1 MRISN
6 FTLDKTEGTGPTTWK
21 YRASIDV
28 TAGHLFWKRTVR
40 REITRDFAACW
51 HFNDTG
57 EFTPGWEVKTLAR
70 GWKARTGEDC

>member
-6 FTLDKTEGTGPTTWK
+6 FTLDKIEGNSPTTWK

-28 TAGHLFWKRTVR
+28 TTGTLFWKKTVR
-40 REITRDFAACW
+40 RQITRDFAACW

-57 EFTPGWEVKTLAR
+57 EYTPGLEVETLAR
-70 GWKARTGEDC
+70 AWKAQHGENC